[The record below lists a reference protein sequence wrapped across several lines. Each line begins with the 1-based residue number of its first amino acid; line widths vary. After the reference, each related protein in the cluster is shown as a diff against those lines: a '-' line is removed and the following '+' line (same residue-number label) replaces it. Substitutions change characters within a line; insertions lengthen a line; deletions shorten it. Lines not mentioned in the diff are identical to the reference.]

1 MSVKPDDETMIEIA
15 RFADVYEA
23 EIAASRLR
31 ADGFDPVL
39 GGAEHVKTDPLV
51 LQALGGVNLSVPND
65 QAVAAHVLLARLRG
79 GAERIKD
86 DADPVAAKPA
96 HRIQMLALISAIG
109 LGIAVAM
116 AMRVPSPPP
125 SWGPPFW

>member
-1 MSVKPDDETMIEIA
+1 MIEIA

-39 GGAEHVKTDPLV
+39 GGAEHVKTNPLV

-65 QAVAAHVLLARLRG
+65 QATAARLRLEQLRG
-79 GAERIKD
+79 GSETDRGRRSRQPETRSQGGRARAPRRQPPGVSRRLIEPATNSD
-86 DADPVAAKPA
+86 VAAWFDGRPS
-96 HRIQMLALISAIG
+96 RVG
-109 LGIAVAM
+109 L
-116 AMRVPSPPP
+116 
-125 SWGPPFW
+125 